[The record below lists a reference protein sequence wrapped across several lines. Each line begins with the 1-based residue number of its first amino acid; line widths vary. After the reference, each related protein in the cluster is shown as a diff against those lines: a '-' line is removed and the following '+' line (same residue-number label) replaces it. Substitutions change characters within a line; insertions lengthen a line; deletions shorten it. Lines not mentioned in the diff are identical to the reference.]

1 LTGLTPPLLGH
12 NSGLSFVG
20 HCHGRPGE
28 PSDRHGGG
36 RWFRQV
42 ILALPN
48 APFQPTVTT
57 SIHPAAPEA
66 DDSDVSTTPRRG
78 IRSFVLRAGRMGTG
92 QQRALDMLGPRFVLP
107 FSAKPLDAP
116 AIFGRTAP
124 LVLEIGFGM
133 GAATA
138 QIAADRPDTDFIG
151 VEVHTPGVGALL
163 KRIGEMALPNLRI
176 VQHDAVQVL
185 QEMVAPA
192 SLAGVHVF
200 FPDPWHKKKHH
211 KRRLIQPP
219 LIALLASR
227 LAPGGVLHCATDW
240 QPYAEQMLEVLSA
253 EPLLENTAAT
263 YARRP
268 DYRPLTKFEAR
279 GLKLGHG
286 VWDLLFHRR

>member
-1 LTGLTPPLLGH
+1 MTSSPLP
-12 NSGLSFVG
+12 
-20 HCHGRPGE
+20 GRP
-28 PSDRHGGG
+28 
-36 RWFRQV
+36 
-42 ILALPN
+42 
-48 APFQPTVTT
+48 T
-57 SIHPAAPEA
+57 A
-66 DDSDVSTTPRRG
+66 DGDTATPRRA

-92 QQRALDMLGPRFVLP
+92 QQRALEELGPRFVLP
-107 FSAKPLDAP
+107 LQATPIDP
-116 AIFGRTAP
+116 AAVFGRRAP

-138 QIAADRPDTDFIG
+138 QIAAERPETDFLG

-163 KRIGEMALPNLRI
+163 KRIGEMGLANLRI

-185 QEMVAPA
+185 EQMIAPA

-219 LIALLASR
+219 LVALLASR

-253 EPLLENTAAT
+253 EPLLENTAEA
-263 YARRP
+263 YAPRP

-286 VWDLLFHRR
+286 VWDLVFSRSSAPSP